1 MIWAE
6 LLGGSTVMWRAVAA
20 GVSVVVA
27 GAGGVVT
34 ALVTAHP
41 SAGLWVALSV
51 LLVVGGILQVVVS
64 AGDRRSSRA
73 VTASG
78 AGAVAVGGSAG
89 TIRTRVHG
97 EHGPAGKPDGDGVA
111 AAGPGSV
118 AVGGDAAGPVS
129 TEITGPGTGSGS

>member
-1 MIWAE
+1 
-6 LLGGSTVMWRAVAA
+6 MWRAVAA

-27 GAGGVVT
+27 GASGVVT

-51 LLVVGGILQVVVS
+51 LLVVGGVLQVVVV

-78 AGAVAVGGSAG
+78 AGAVAVGGSARQ
-89 TIRTRVHG
+89 IRTRVRG
-97 EHGPAGKPDGDGVA
+97 GLGSAGVPDGDGVT

-118 AVGGDAAGPVS
+118 AVGGEAGPVS
-129 TEITGPGTGSGS
+129 TEVTGPDDAAGS

>member
-1 MIWAE
+1 
-6 LLGGSTVMWRAVAA
+6 VRWRAVAA

-27 GAGGVVT
+27 GASGVVT

-51 LLVVGGILQVVVS
+51 LLVVGGVLQVVVA

-73 VTASG
+73 VAASG

-89 TIRTRVHG
+89 EIRTRVHG
-97 EHGPAGKPDGDGVA
+97 SPSPAVRPDGEGVA

-129 TEITGPGTGSGS
+129 TEVTGPDDAAGS

>member
-1 MIWAE
+1 
-6 LLGGSTVMWRAVAA
+6 MWRAVAA

-27 GAGGVVT
+27 GVGGVVT

-51 LLVVGGILQVVVS
+51 LLVVGGVLQFLVT
-64 AGDRRSSRA
+64 AGDRQSSRP

-89 TIRTRVHG
+89 KIRTLVHG
-97 EHGPAGKPDGDGVA
+97 SPGPSGEPAGGVA

-129 TEITGPGTGSGS
+129 TEFTGPDEAAGS

>member
-1 MIWAE
+1 
-6 LLGGSTVMWRAVAA
+6 MWRALAA
-20 GVSVVVA
+20 GMSVVVA
-27 GAGGVVT
+27 GAVGVVT

-41 SAGLWVALSV
+41 SAGLWVALGV
-51 LLVVGGILQVVVS
+51 LLVVGGVLQVLVV
-64 AGDRRSSRA
+64 ARDRRSSRA

-89 TIRTRVHG
+89 QIRTRVRG
-97 EHGPAGKPDGDGVA
+97 DPGPAGRPDGDGVA

-129 TEITGPGTGSGS
+129 TEVTRPDDMAGS